1 LRIAAFC
8 CELIRSVAVTTIPSH
23 ILGMDTEIDKGLA
36 AFIAT
41 LQGPLGQ
48 IPFERAVVRHLPLFL
63 GLRQR
68 GLTWTRVASLL
79 TARGVRRADGHPIS
93 VEQLRGVVSR
103 QIRRTGL
110 SASDRTEPV
119 GLADRSQATR
129 KSLSATKHKRDGQ
142 PAAAKQ
148 PRRGCLQ
155 PIDKAPSAVE
165 RPDDI
170 RAFMGRAAR
179 LGAVSTT
186 QFDEKV
192 AAAIRRLPVAALVR
206 GV

>member
-8 CELIRSVAVTTIPSH
+8 CELIRSVADTIIPSH
-23 ILGMDTEIDKGLA
+23 ILGMDKEIDKGLA

-41 LQGPLGQ
+41 LQGSFGQ

-79 TARGVRRADGHPIS
+79 TARGVRRANGHPIS

-103 QIRRTGL
+103 QMRQSEML
-110 SASDRTEPV
+110 ASGRIESI

-129 KSLSATKHKRDGQ
+129 KSLSATKYKRDGRS
-142 PAAAKQ
+142 AAAKQ
-148 PRRGCLQ
+148 PDRVSLP
-155 PIDKAPSAVE
+155 PIDRKRSAIE
-165 RPDDI
+165 LPDDI

-179 LGAVSTT
+179 LRRS
-186 QFDEKV
+186 FDD
-192 AAAIRRLPVAALVR
+192 AN
-206 GV
+206 